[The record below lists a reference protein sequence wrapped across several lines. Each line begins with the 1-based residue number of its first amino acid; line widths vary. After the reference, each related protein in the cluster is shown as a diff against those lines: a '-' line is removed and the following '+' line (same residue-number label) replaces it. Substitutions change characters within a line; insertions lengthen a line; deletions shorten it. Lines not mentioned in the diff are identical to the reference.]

1 MGEEIIDSLRRVRH
15 AEEKRYRAEHPG
27 EGLRERKRRLTRH
40 LISDAATAM
49 FASRG
54 FDAVKVSEIADRVN
68 VSMKTLYNYFPTK
81 ESMVLD
87 DADELIDGLAAA
99 LRDRQAGMSIT
110 DAFVGALEASMYGF
124 DLLDDELAAHVA
136 TTFAAMV
143 KQTPALHAHWLEI
156 QDRLARVAAEQL
168 ALQAGTEPTD
178 PEPTV
183 AGWALAGLVQ
193 VDMDS
198 RVRHIR
204 AGRRGAQLRDA
215 VAGDVRQAAELL
227 ETGLASLSRGTQPAG
242 ATARDDTWPRWS
254 PASDAG
260 WSSDR
265 RRMPRPAGQIPRSRP
280 GVRDGQHR
288 PADWRV
294 DRDGRV
300 QLARRDAITNYL
312 HARRGDNP
320 RKTAASNRQPLLR
333 RNERRLPAGP

>member
-1 MGEEIIDSLRRVRH
+1 MKFWSIVDRMSEPGSGAAGPEEPGEHVLDGVTAEELGEEIIDSLRRVRQ
-15 AEEKRYRAEHPG
+15 AEEKRYRADHPG

-40 LISDAATAM
+40 LIADAATAM

-54 FDAVKVSEIADRVN
+54 FDAVTVSEIADRVN

-87 DADELIDGLAAA
+87 DADELIEGVAAA
-99 LRDRQAGMSIT
+99 LRDRQAGTSIT
-110 DAFVGALEASMYGF
+110 DAFVGALEASMSEY
-124 DLLDDELAAHVA
+124 DLLDDELAAYVA

-168 ALQAGTEPTD
+168 ALQAGTEPAD
-178 PEPTV
+178 PQPAV

-204 AGRRGAQLRDA
+204 NGRRGVQLRDA

-227 ETGLASLSRGTQPAG
+227 ETGLASLSRGTQVG
-242 ATARDDTWPRWS
+242 A
-254 PASDAG
+254 
-260 WSSDR
+260 
-265 RRMPRPAGQIPRSRP
+265 
-280 GVRDGQHR
+280 
-288 PADWRV
+288 
-294 DRDGRV
+294 
-300 QLARRDAITNYL
+300 
-312 HARRGDNP
+312 
-320 RKTAASNRQPLLR
+320 
-333 RNERRLPAGP
+333 RNGSG

>member
-1 MGEEIIDSLRRVRH
+1 MSEPGSGVIDPGEPVERVLDGVIAEEMAEEIIDSLRRVRH

-49 FASRG
+49 FASHG

-87 DADELIDGLAAA
+87 DADDLIGGLAAA

-110 DAFVGALEASMYGF
+110 DAFIGALEASMHGL

-136 TTFAAMV
+136 TTFATMV

-204 AGRRGAQLRDA
+204 ACLRGAQLRNA

-227 ETGLASLSRGTQPAG
+227 ETGLASLTRGTQAG
-242 ATARDDTWPRWS
+242 GRN
-254 PASDAG
+254 G
-260 WSSDR
+260 
-265 RRMPRPAGQIPRSRP
+265 P
-280 GVRDGQHR
+280 G
-288 PADWRV
+288 
-294 DRDGRV
+294 
-300 QLARRDAITNYL
+300 
-312 HARRGDNP
+312 
-320 RKTAASNRQPLLR
+320 
-333 RNERRLPAGP
+333 

>member
-1 MGEEIIDSLRRVRH
+1 MSEPGPGAIHPGEPDGRVLDGVIAAEMGEEIIDRLRRARD
-15 AEEKRYRAEHPG
+15 AEETRRRAEHPD

-87 DADELIDGLAAA
+87 DADELIEGLAAA
-99 LRDRQAGMSIT
+99 LRDRPAGMSIT

-124 DLLDDELAAHVA
+124 DRLDDELAAYVA

-178 PEPTV
+178 PEPAV

-204 AGRRGAQLRDA
+204 AGRRGAQLHDA
-215 VAGDVRQAAELL
+215 VARDVRQAAELL
-227 ETGLASLSRGTQPAG
+227 ETGLASLSLGTQADG
-242 ATARDDTWPRWS
+242 
-254 PASDAG
+254 
-260 WSSDR
+260 
-265 RRMPRPAGQIPRSRP
+265 
-280 GVRDGQHR
+280 RDGSR
-288 PADWRV
+288 
-294 DRDGRV
+294 
-300 QLARRDAITNYL
+300 
-312 HARRGDNP
+312 
-320 RKTAASNRQPLLR
+320 
-333 RNERRLPAGP
+333 

>member
-1 MGEEIIDSLRRVRH
+1 MSEPGSGVIDPEQPDERVLDGVIAEDMGEDLIDRLRRVRH
-15 AEEKRYRAEHPG
+15 AEERRYRAEHPD

-87 DADELIDGLAAA
+87 DADELIEGLATA

-110 DAFVGALEASMYGF
+110 VAFVGALEANTDGF

-136 TTFAAMV
+136 TTFAEMV
-143 KQTPALHAHWLEI
+143 RQTPTLHAYWLEL
-156 QDRLARVAAEQL
+156 QDRIARVAAEQL
-168 ALQAGTEPTD
+168 ALQAGTEPAD
-178 PEPTV
+178 PEPAI

-215 VAGDVRQAAELL
+215 VAGDVRRAAELL
-227 ETGLASLSRGTQPAG
+227 ETGLASLSRGTR
-242 ATARDDTWPRWS
+242 TAR
-254 PASDAG
+254 
-260 WSSDR
+260 
-265 RRMPRPAGQIPRSRP
+265 P
-280 GVRDGQHR
+280 GGGGSHTIR
-288 PADWRV
+288 
-294 DRDGRV
+294 
-300 QLARRDAITNYL
+300 
-312 HARRGDNP
+312 
-320 RKTAASNRQPLLR
+320 
-333 RNERRLPAGP
+333 

>member
-1 MGEEIIDSLRRVRH
+1 MSEPGTAVIAEEMGEELIDSLRRLRH
-15 AEEKRYRAEHPG
+15 AEERRYRAEHPD

-87 DADELIDGLAAA
+87 DADELIEDLATA

-110 DAFVGALEASMYGF
+110 DAFVGALEASMSGA
-124 DLLDDELAAHVA
+124 DLLDGELAAYVA

-143 KQTPALHAHWLEI
+143 RQTPALHAHWLEI

-168 ALQAGTEPTD
+168 ALQAGIGPAD
-178 PEPTV
+178 PEPTI

-215 VAGDVRQAAELL
+215 VGGDVRQAAQLL
-227 ETGLASLSRGTQPAG
+227 EAGLASLSRGLRPAG
-242 ATARDDTWPRWS
+242 ATARD
-254 PASDAG
+254 
-260 WSSDR
+260 
-265 RRMPRPAGQIPRSRP
+265 
-280 GVRDGQHR
+280 
-288 PADWRV
+288 
-294 DRDGRV
+294 
-300 QLARRDAITNYL
+300 
-312 HARRGDNP
+312 NP
-320 RKTAASNRQPLLR
+320 
-333 RNERRLPAGP
+333 

>member
-1 MGEEIIDSLRRVRH
+1 MSEQRSGAAGPEEPGERVLDGVTAEEMGEEEIIDSLLRVRH
-15 AEEKRYRAEHPG
+15 AQERRYRAEHPG

-40 LISDAATAM
+40 LIADAATAM

-87 DADELIDGLAAA
+87 DADELIEDLATA

-110 DAFVGALEASMYGF
+110 DAFVGALEASMSGA
-124 DLLDDELAAHVA
+124 DLLDDELAAYVA

-143 KQTPALHAHWLEI
+143 RQTPALHAHWLEI

-168 ALQAGTEPTD
+168 ALQAGTEPAD
-178 PEPTV
+178 PEPLI

-198 RVRHIR
+198 RARHIR

-215 VAGDVRQAAELL
+215 VARDIRQAAELL
-227 ETGLASLSRGTQPAG
+227 ETGLASLSRGPQA
-242 ATARDDTWPRWS
+242 
-254 PASDAG
+254 
-260 WSSDR
+260 
-265 RRMPRPAGQIPRSRP
+265 
-280 GVRDGQHR
+280 
-288 PADWRV
+288 
-294 DRDGRV
+294 DGRND
-300 QLARRDAITNYL
+300 L
-312 HARRGDNP
+312 G
-320 RKTAASNRQPLLR
+320 
-333 RNERRLPAGP
+333 

>member
-1 MGEEIIDSLRRVRH
+1 MSEPGAGAAGPEEPGERVLDGVIAEELGEEIIDSLRRVRH

-54 FDAVKVSEIADRVN
+54 FDAVKVSEIADRAN

-99 LRDRQAGMSIT
+99 LRDRQAGTSIT

-136 TTFAAMV
+136 TTFAAMI

-168 ALQAGTEPTD
+168 ALQAGTEPAD
-178 PEPTV
+178 PQPAV

-204 AGRRGAQLRDA
+204 AGRRGAQLADA
-215 VAGDVRQAAELL
+215 IAGDVRQAAELL
-227 ETGLASLSRGTQPAG
+227 ETGLASLIRSTKAG
-242 ATARDDTWPRWS
+242 
-254 PASDAG
+254 
-260 WSSDR
+260 
-265 RRMPRPAGQIPRSRP
+265 
-280 GVRDGQHR
+280 
-288 PADWRV
+288 
-294 DRDGRV
+294 GR
-300 QLARRDAITNYL
+300 N
-312 HARRGDNP
+312 G
-320 RKTAASNRQPLLR
+320 S
-333 RNERRLPAGP
+333 G

>member
-1 MGEEIIDSLRRVRH
+1 MSEPGSGVIGPGEPDERVLDGVIAAEMGEIIDSLRRARD
-15 AEEKRYRAEHPG
+15 AEETRHRAEHPS

-87 DADELIDGLAAA
+87 DADELIEGLAAA
-99 LRDRQAGMSIT
+99 LRDRPAGTSIT
-110 DAFVGALEASMYGF
+110 DAFVGALEASMHGF
-124 DLLDDELAAHVA
+124 DLLDDELAAYVA
-136 TTFAAMV
+136 TTFAAVV

-178 PEPTV
+178 PEPAV

-198 RVRHIR
+198 RARHIR

-227 ETGLASLSRGTQPAG
+227 ETGLATLSRGIQAG
-242 ATARDDTWPRWS
+242 
-254 PASDAG
+254 
-260 WSSDR
+260 
-265 RRMPRPAGQIPRSRP
+265 
-280 GVRDGQHR
+280 
-288 PADWRV
+288 
-294 DRDGRV
+294 
-300 QLARRDAITNYL
+300 
-312 HARRGDNP
+312 
-320 RKTAASNRQPLLR
+320 R
-333 RNERRLPAGP
+333 RNGPG

>member
-1 MGEEIIDSLRRVRH
+1 MSERGSGVIDPEEPGERVLDGVIAEETGEEIIDSLRRVRH
-15 AEEKRYRAEHPG
+15 AEERRYRAEHPD

-87 DADELIDGLAAA
+87 DADELIEGLATA

-110 DAFVGALEASMYGF
+110 DAFVGALEANMSGL
-124 DLLDDELAAHVA
+124 DQLDDELAASVA

-168 ALQAGTEPTD
+168 ALQAEIEPAD
-178 PEPTV
+178 PEPTI

-204 AGRRGAQLRDA
+204 AGRRGVQLRDA
-215 VAGDVRQAAELL
+215 VTGDIRQAAELL
-227 ETGLASLSRGTQPAG
+227 ENGLASLSRSTQTG
-242 ATARDDTWPRWS
+242 GRN
-254 PASDAG
+254 G
-260 WSSDR
+260 
-265 RRMPRPAGQIPRSRP
+265 P
-280 GVRDGQHR
+280 G
-288 PADWRV
+288 
-294 DRDGRV
+294 
-300 QLARRDAITNYL
+300 
-312 HARRGDNP
+312 
-320 RKTAASNRQPLLR
+320 
-333 RNERRLPAGP
+333 

>member
-1 MGEEIIDSLRRVRH
+1 MSEPGSGMAGPGGPDERVLDGAIAAEMGEEIIDSLRRARD
-15 AEEKRYRAEHPG
+15 AEEKRRRAEHPG

-54 FDAVKVSEIADRVN
+54 FDAVKVSEIADRAN

-87 DADELIDGLAAA
+87 DADELIVNLAAA
-99 LRDRQAGMSIT
+99 LRDRPPGTPVT
-110 DAFVGALEASMYGF
+110 DAFVGALEASMHGF
-124 DLLDDELAAHVA
+124 DRLDDELAAHVA

-143 KQTPALHAHWLEI
+143 RQTPALHAHWLEI

-178 PEPTV
+178 PQPAV

-198 RVRHIR
+198 RARHIR

-227 ETGLASLSRGTQPAG
+227 ETGLAPLSRGTQVGERNGAG
-242 ATARDDTWPRWS
+242 
-254 PASDAG
+254 
-260 WSSDR
+260 
-265 RRMPRPAGQIPRSRP
+265 
-280 GVRDGQHR
+280 
-288 PADWRV
+288 
-294 DRDGRV
+294 
-300 QLARRDAITNYL
+300 
-312 HARRGDNP
+312 
-320 RKTAASNRQPLLR
+320 
-333 RNERRLPAGP
+333 